1 MPKVQGAGGEIIN
14 FHLDLGHPDCANE
27 RKKKKKTGP
36 DEPPQVNPPHLH
48 TRTFTV
54 SCIVIMPLLEA
65 KNNEF
70 ILIFQICHII
80 VWAIIIYTRGN
91 SQNLAT
97 IYRGK
102 SKRFFKNPALFW

>member
-1 MPKVQGAGGEIIN
+1 
-14 FHLDLGHPDCANE
+14 
-27 RKKKKKTGP
+27 
-36 DEPPQVNPPHLH
+36 
-48 TRTFTV
+48 
-54 SCIVIMPLLEA
+54 MPLLEA

-70 ILIFQICHII
+70 ILIFQFCHII

-97 IYRGK
+97 IHRGK